1 MGRWQVVG
9 HNPLTICETAHNFD
23 GINAMMLGLVGLEF
37 NRLHIIYGCVND
49 KDYRSILT
57 YLNFQ
62 LSKFNSVWR
71 FSQPSVQRALAVAD
85 LQNAAKELGI
95 DGKGFVNVKEA
106 IADARSNANPD
117 DFILVTG
124 SIFLIADVLSG
135 GDTK

>member
-1 MGRWQVVG
+1 
-9 HNPLTICETAHNFD
+9 
-23 GINAMMLGLVGLEF
+23 MLGLVGLEF

-57 YLNFQ
+57 YLNSQ

-117 DFILVTG
+117 DLILVTG